1 MPDSRRA
8 AVVDFHIHCYDRPLR
23 APESFVAFMD
33 RELAKTY
40 GSFAQFLERYGS
52 AESYLRV
59 LDDAGAD
66 YGVILAELAPI
77 TSAIASNETV
87 EALCAGQPR
96 LIPFASLN
104 PYLTEN
110 PARQLE
116 RLVRDHGFHGLKL
129 YPTYSYFY
137 PNDPKLYPVYAKTQE
152 LGIPVKWHTGTSV
165 FPASRLKYGDP
176 VYIDDV
182 AVDFPDLVAIITHSG
197 RPIWYETAYTLA
209 RLRPNVYM
217 EIAGLP
223 PRRLLTY
230 FPDLE
235 RVSDKVLFGSDWP
248 SVPTL
253 KGNIEAIRALPLSD
267 RAKEQVL
274 GGNAARILG
283 LGDPRRVSYAGPKP
297 TDV

>member
-1 MPDSRRA
+1 MP
-8 AVVDFHIHCYDRPLR
+8 VVDFHLHCYDRPLR

-33 RELAKTY
+33 RELANAY
-40 GSFAQFLERYGS
+40 GSFAKFLEQYGS

-87 EALCAGQPR
+87 EALCKGQPR
-96 LIPFASLN
+96 LIPFASLK
-104 PYLTEN
+104 PYLIEN
-110 PARQLE
+110 PARELE
-116 RLVRDHGFHGLKL
+116 RLVRERGFRGLKL

-137 PNDPKLYPVYAKTQE
+137 PNDPKLYPVYAKAQE

-223 PRRLLTY
+223 PKKLLTY

-253 KGNIEAIRALPLSD
+253 KGNIDTIRALPLSD
-267 RAKEQVL
+267 RARAQIL
-274 GGNAARILG
+274 GGNAARLLKI
-283 LGDPRRVSYAGPKP
+283 A
-297 TDV
+297 

>member
-1 MPDSRRA
+1 MP
-8 AVVDFHIHCYDRPLR
+8 VVDFHIHCYDRPLR

-33 RELAKTY
+33 REVARTY
-40 GSFAQFLERYGS
+40 GSFAKFLERYGS
-52 AESYLRV
+52 AESYLSV
-59 LDDAGAD
+59 LDNAGAD

-87 EALCAGQPR
+87 EALCKGQPR

-104 PYLTEN
+104 PYLIEN
-110 PARQLE
+110 PARELE
-116 RLVRDHGFHGLKL
+116 RLVRERGFRGLKL

-137 PNDPKLYPVYAKTQE
+137 PNDPKLYPVYAKAQE
-152 LGIPVKWHTGTSV
+152 LSIPVKWHTGTSV

-223 PRRLLTY
+223 PKKLLTY

-235 RVSDKVLFGSDWP
+235 RVSHKVLFGSDWP
-248 SVPTL
+248 SVPTM
-253 KGNIEAIRALPLSD
+253 KGNIDAIRALPLSEG
-267 RAKEQVL
+267 AKAQIL
-274 GGNAARILG
+274 GGNAARL
-283 LGDPRRVSYAGPKP
+283 LKLA
-297 TDV
+297 

>member
-1 MPDSRRA
+1 MP
-8 AVVDFHIHCYDRPLR
+8 VVDFHIHAYDFPVN
-23 APESFVAFMD
+23 APPSFVEFMD
-33 RELAKTY
+33 REMARAY
-40 GSFAQFLERYGS
+40 GSYAKFVERYTTG
-52 AESYLRV
+52 ESYLRI
-59 LDDAGAD
+59 LDEAGVD

-87 EALCAGQPR
+87 ERLCQGQPR

-104 PYLTEN
+104 PYLVEN
-110 PARQLE
+110 PARELE
-116 RLVRDHGFHGLKL
+116 RLVRDHGFRGLKL

-137 PNDPKLYPVYAKTQE
+137 PNDPKLYPVYAKAQE
-152 LGIPVKWHTGTSV
+152 LGIPVKWHTGTSA

-176 VYIDDV
+176 VHIDDV

-209 RLRPNVYM
+209 RMRKNVYM

-223 PRRLLTY
+223 PKKLLEY

-248 SVPTL
+248 SVPTM
-253 KGNIEAIRALPLSD
+253 KGNVEGLRALAISTE
-267 RAKEQVL
+267 AKARIL
-274 GGNAARILG
+274 GGNAARLLG
-283 LGDPRRVSYAGPKP
+283 LA
-297 TDV
+297 

>member
-1 MPDSRRA
+1 
-8 AVVDFHIHCYDRPLR
+8 
-23 APESFVAFMD
+23 MD
-33 RELAKTY
+33 RELAKAY
-40 GSFAQFLERYGS
+40 GSFAKFLEQYGS

-87 EALCAGQPR
+87 EALCKGQPR

-104 PYLTEN
+104 PYLIEN
-110 PARQLE
+110 PARELE
-116 RLVRDHGFHGLKL
+116 RLVRDRGFRGLKL

-137 PNDPKLYPVYAKTQE
+137 PNDPKLYPVYAKAQE

-176 VYIDDV
+176 IYIDDV

-223 PRRLLTY
+223 PKRLVTY

-253 KGNIEAIRALPLSD
+253 KGNIDTIRSLPLSD
-267 RAKEQVL
+267 HAKAQIL
-274 GGNAARILG
+274 GGNAARL
-283 LGDPRRVSYAGPKP
+283 LKV
-297 TDV
+297 T

>member
-1 MPDSRRA
+1 MP
-8 AVVDFHIHCYDRPLR
+8 VVDFHIHAYDFPVN
-23 APESFVAFMD
+23 APPSFVEFMD
-33 RELAKTY
+33 REMVRAY
-40 GSFAQFLERYGS
+40 GSFAKFVERYTTG
-52 AESYLRV
+52 ESYLRV
-59 LDDAGAD
+59 LDEAGVD

-87 EALCAGQPR
+87 ARLCQGQPR

-104 PYLTEN
+104 PYLVEN
-110 PARQLE
+110 PARELE
-116 RLVRDHGFHGLKL
+116 RLVRDHGFRGLKL

-137 PNDPKLYPVYAKTQE
+137 PNDPTLYPVYAKAQE
-152 LGIPVKWHTGTSV
+152 LGIPVKWHTGTSA

-176 VYIDDV
+176 VHIDDV

-209 RLRPNVYM
+209 RMRKNVYM

-223 PRRLLTY
+223 PKKLLEY

-248 SVPTL
+248 SVPTM
-253 KGNIEAIRALPLSD
+253 KGNVEGLRALPVSAE
-267 RAKEQVL
+267 AKARIL
-274 GGNAARILG
+274 GGNAARLLG
-283 LGDPRRVSYAGPKP
+283 LA
-297 TDV
+297 